1 MLCAADARAEGS
13 LDRPLYL
20 LGGFGGATGC
30 LASVI
35 TSPKGIERAEF
46 QLGSYEKGPNAECY
60 RDLLTAWGKHEGH
73 LPTDCRSPPQAF
85 AALRSHLERA
95 REAPEEFFQN
105 GLEKAENDRLMTTV
119 DPLEASRLVLKGLNQ
134 FNKWRAD

>member
-1 MLCAADARAEGS
+1 MLSRSIDRMGEARGASAHG
-13 LDRPLYL
+13 LPL
-20 LGGFGGATGC
+20 TT
-30 LASVI
+30 
-35 TSPKGIERAEF
+35 TSF
-46 QLGSYEKGPNAECY
+46 
-60 RDLLTAWGKHEGH
+60 T
-73 LPTDCRSPPQAF
+73 
-85 AALRSHLERA
+85 ALRSHLERA